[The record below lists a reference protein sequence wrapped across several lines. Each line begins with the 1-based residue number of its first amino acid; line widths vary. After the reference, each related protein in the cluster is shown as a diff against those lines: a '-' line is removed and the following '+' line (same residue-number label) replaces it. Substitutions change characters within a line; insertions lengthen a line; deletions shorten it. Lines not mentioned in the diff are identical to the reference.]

1 MKRNEEHL
9 RVIAYLSAKGKD
21 RNIEVKERNQL
32 KVLKEYAKAH
42 NIDIVKVM
50 HRYIQG
56 ISVMNYHFAAMINE
70 IKEHEADGIL
80 VMNMAAI
87 STDTEDA
94 YRRVGK
100 VVEAGGTLVSVDEGR
115 LKLPIKT
122 TKEGK
127 LYG

>member
-9 RVIAYLSAKGKD
+9 RVVAYLSVKGKD
-21 RNIEVKERNQL
+21 RNIGAKERNQE

-42 NIDIVKVM
+42 NIDIIKIM
-50 HRYIQG
+50 HRDIQG
-56 ISVMNYHFAAMINE
+56 ISVMNYHLAVMINL
-70 IKEHEADGIL
+70 IKEHEVDGIL

>member
-9 RVIAYLSAKGKD
+9 RVIDYLSAKGKD

-70 IKEHEADGIL
+70 IKEHEA
-80 VMNMAAI
+80 
-87 STDTEDA
+87 
-94 YRRVGK
+94 
-100 VVEAGGTLVSVDEGR
+100 GGTLVSVDEGR